1 MFELLFKYPGAL
13 FSRGQFVL
21 LAPWPVW
28 VLGAAAVLAAA
39 LLWWHVR
46 RHRGGLAR
54 AHAAAIWGLQT
65 ALVALLLLLLWRP
78 AISVATL
85 RPQQNVVAVLVD
97 DSRSMAMEDGGSTRL
112 AQAVGALDDGL
123 LAALQERF
131 QVRLYGLGAQVRRIG
146 KLEELRGEQPATRLA
161 EGLEQVLAESATL
174 PLGAVVLLSDGAEN
188 SGGIGLEAMA
198 AIRRRRIPVHTVGL
212 GRDQPAR
219 DVEIEDAVLPT
230 RVLPDSRLTAQVSLR
245 AYGYQGRKARLAVRD
260 GDQVLASEEIA
271 LENDG
276 ALQTHALTFNAGRAG
291 PRSLRVAIEPLD
303 GEENA
308 ENNAITRLVDVRAAR
323 PRILYIEGEPRWE
336 FKFIRRA
343 AEEDRSLEL
352 VSMLRTTENKIYRQG
367 IASAGELEHGFP
379 GTAEELFA
387 YQGLIVGGVEAGYFT
402 PAQQQLIRDFA
413 GLRGG
418 GVLFLGGRFGL
429 SDGGWQHS
437 PVAEILPVG
446 LRDARDTFHR
456 SLTGYEPTPAGL
468 AGVICRLEEN
478 GARNAERWKQ
488 MPALANWNE
497 TGEAKPGAVVLMES
511 VPEDRRRMPLL
522 AVQNYGRGRTA
533 VFATAG
539 SWRWKM
545 LQEHTDRSHHAFWQQ
560 LLRYLVN
567 ETPGQVTGSTPQP
580 VISDAG
586 RVELRAEVRDKGF
599 QPRADLSVEAR
610 ITGPDGAATAQL
622 APRPLEEGVY
632 SSEWHADR
640 PGAYVVEIV
649 ARQGEQEIGRDVFQF
664 RREDGA
670 AEHFRTSRSRELLE
684 KLAQQTGGNYYNPD
698 SARKLAGEISYSEA
712 GITTRETRDLWNM
725 PAVFLLALMLR
736 GSEWLLRRKWGVI

>member
-13 FSRGQFVL
+13 FSKGQFVL

-28 VLGAAAVLAAA
+28 ALGTATILAAA

-46 RHRGGLAR
+46 RHRGALAGAR
-54 AHAAAIWGLQT
+54 AAAIWALQT
-65 ALVALLLLLLWRP
+65 ALIALLLLLLWRP

-85 RPQQNVVAVLVD
+85 RPQQNVVAVVVD
-97 DSRSMAMEDGGSTRL
+97 DSSSMAIEEGRSTRL
-112 AQAVGALDDGL
+112 AQAARVLDGGL
-123 LAALQERF
+123 LAALEERF
-131 QVRLYGLGAQVRRIG
+131 QVRLYGLGAEARRIG
-146 KLEELRGEQPATRLA
+146 QVAELSGAEPATRIA
-161 EGLEQVLAESATL
+161 GGLEQVLAESATL

-188 SGGIGLEAMA
+188 GGGIGLETMA
-198 AIRRRRIPVHTVGL
+198 AIRRRRIPVHTVGF
-212 GRDQPAR
+212 GRERPAK
-219 DVEIEDAVLPT
+219 DVEIEDAVLPA
-230 RVLPDSRLTAQVSLR
+230 RVLPESRLTAHVTLR
-245 AYGYQGRKARLAVRD
+245 SWGYEGQKARLAVRD
-260 GDQVLASEEIA
+260 GDKVLASEDVRLQGGGA
-271 LENDG
+271 LE
-276 ALQTHALTFNAGRAG
+276 THALAFDAGAAG
-291 PRSLRVAIEPLD
+291 PRSLRVAVEPQA
-303 GEENA
+303 GEENT
-308 ENNAITRLVDVRAAR
+308 ENNAVTRLVDVRAAR
-323 PRILYIEGEPRWE
+323 PRILYVEGEPRWE

-367 IASAGELEHGFP
+367 ISQPGELEHGFP

-387 YQGLIVGGVEAGYFT
+387 YQGLIVGSVEAGYFT
-402 PAQQQLIRDFA
+402 PAQQQLIREFA
-413 GLRGG
+413 GRRGG
-418 GVLFLGGRFGL
+418 GVLFLGGRFAL
-429 SDGGWQHS
+429 SEGGWQHS
-437 PVAEILPVG
+437 PVAETLPLQ
-446 LRDARDTFHR
+446 LRDAKGTFHR
-456 SLTGYEPTPAGL
+456 GFTAYEPTAAGL
-468 AGVICRLEEN
+468 AGVICRLEEDA
-478 GARNAERWKQ
+478 ARNAARWKT

-497 TGEAKPGAVVLMES
+497 TGEAKPGALVLMETA
-511 VPEDRRRMPLL
+511 PEGRRRMPLL

-580 VISDAG
+580 VVSDAS
-586 RVELRAEVRDKGF
+586 RVELRAEVRDKEF
-599 QPRADLSVEAR
+599 QPRADLTVEAR

-632 SSEWHADR
+632 TAEWHAGK
-640 PGAYVVEIV
+640 PGAYVVEMV
-649 ARQGEQEIGRDVFQF
+649 ARRGEEEIGRDVFQF

-670 AEHFRTSRSRELLE
+670 AEHFRTSQNRELLE
-684 KLAQQTGGNYYNPD
+684 KLAQQTGGNYYTAAD
-698 SARKLAGEISYSEA
+698 ARKLAGEISYSEA